1 MTALPWL
8 PVTGFAV
15 VALLAIGFAA
25 LPLLKGGAKEDRPG
39 ERSEAVRTADQTI
52 RGRILL
58 LGAIALFV
66 LGVGGGVYL
75 VVGHPKLAARDAQGL
90 TDNERDVRALIPP
103 LIKRVRQY
111 PNDDKAWRYLASAY
125 MSAQD
130 PADAAKALA
139 KVIALTG
146 KADPALDAAYG
157 ETLTL
162 ANEGAVPPEAEAAF
176 TAALAADPA
185 NGAARFYL
193 GLARAQHHDNP
204 TALKYWQSLLADI
217 PPDSRLHQVLVD
229 RIAALSAQSGGM
241 PAGGPRAMVAMLA
254 ARLKADPNDALG
266 WVRLINAYTV
276 LGEMDKARDALKSAR
291 DAFKGNKDAQ
301 TAFDTIAKQI
311 K

>member
-25 LPLLKGGAKEDRPG
+25 VPLLRSGASR
-39 ERSEAVRTADQTI
+39 AH
-52 RGRILL
+52 ILL
-58 LGAIALFV
+58 LCAIALFV
-66 LGVGGGVYL
+66 LGVGGGVYWM
-75 VVGHPKLAARDAQGL
+75 VGRPHLAVRAAQGVS
-90 TDNERDVRALIPP
+90 DSERDVRALIPP

-111 PNDDKAWRYLASAY
+111 PNDEKAWRYLASAY

-139 KVIALTG
+139 RVIALTG
-146 KADPALDAAYG
+146 KGDPALNAAYG